1 MESKGLSKSYL
12 PNDKLQPQ
20 AIELEEVVLGA
31 LMLEPKSI
39 LKIIRYFHHQVFYL
53 KAHQQIYKAIEF
65 LFKNDQ
71 PVDLLTVTRK
81 LQEWKILDVCGG
93 AYYLAQLTRRIAS
106 ASNIDYHARILF
118 QEYLRRISIEQASA
132 IMSAGYDISVDV
144 FDLIGIFES
153 SYLKLSGMIDHP
165 EIESKDLIKDFTDQ
179 VSSAKPSSS
188 SLFVKRSVG
197 IPSLDKI
204 IMWAP
209 NKLLLIAGAS
219 KAGKSK
225 LASYLVWQLLRSDS
239 QTSVLWVTLED
250 TAKDILAAF
259 CSSKVLIKPKRII
272 QRDTSDQEKIAI
284 RKALEEWN
292 SFDVEFIDTSISIKD
307 IQRRAS
313 VFSKNRSDR
322 FIVIVIDNLLSLN
335 DRERFS
341 RNMIDF
347 YDYAIG
353 VAADIRRDNNA
364 FVFLLHHLK
373 DDYSNEANLE
383 KGFRPQLTDI
393 KGTEAS
399 RRVPTYT
406 LLINNTGS
414 HKLLLNQYSGEKRYI
429 LERMMIIDPGAV
441 RDDSNQGD
449 ETLIRLYANLDF
461 NLFQDILL

>member
-1 MESKGLSKSYL
+1 MESRGSKSYL
-12 PNDKLQPQ
+12 TNDRLPPQ
-20 AIELEEVVLGA
+20 AIELEEVVLGS
-31 LMLEPKSI
+31 LLLEPKAI
-39 LKIIRYFHHQVFYL
+39 LKVIRYFRPEVFYL
-53 KAHQQIYKAIEF
+53 KAHQGIYEAIAF
-65 LFKNDQ
+65 LFRNDK
-71 PVDLLTVTRK
+71 PIDMLTVTRQLK
-81 LQEWKILDVCGG
+81 EWKRLEDCGG
-93 AYYLAQLTRRIAS
+93 AYYIAQLTRRIAS
-106 ASNIDYHARILF
+106 TAHLEYHARILF
-118 QEYLRRISIEQASA
+118 QDYIRRLSIDHASS
-132 IMSAGYDISVDV
+132 ILSAGYDMAQDP
-144 FDLIGIFES
+144 FDLIGQFES
-153 SYLKLSGMIDHP
+153 SYLKLSSLIDHP
-165 EIESKDLIKDFTDQ
+165 EIETRDLITDFSDQ
-179 VSSAKPSSS
+179 VSSAKPSSGS
-188 SLFVKRSVG
+188 VFIKRSVG

-225 LASYLVWQLLRSDS
+225 LASFLVWQLLRSDS

-259 CSSKVLIKPKRII
+259 CSSKVLIKPKKII
-272 QRDTSDQEKIAI
+272 QRDTSDLEKIAI
-284 RKALEEWN
+284 RQALEEWN

-313 VFSKNRSDR
+313 VFSKSRGDR

>member
-1 MESKGLSKSYL
+1 MMKSKEPRMNYL
-12 PNDKLQPQ
+12 PNDKLPPQ

-31 LMLEPKSI
+31 LMIEPKSI

-53 KAHQQIYKAIEF
+53 KAHQQIYKAILF
-65 LFKNDQ
+65 LFKKDN
-71 PVDLLTVTRK
+71 PVDLLTVTRQLK
-81 LQEWKILDVCGG
+81 EWKVLEECGG
-93 AYYLAQLTRRIAS
+93 AYYIAQLTRRVAS
-106 ASNIDYHARILF
+106 ASNLDYHARILF
-118 QEYLRRISIEQASA
+118 QEYLRRISIEQASV

-144 FDLIGIFES
+144 LDLIGIFES
-153 SYLKLSGMIDHP
+153 SYLKLSGMIDHS
-165 EIESKDLIKDFTDQ
+165 EIETKDLLDDFADQ
-179 VSSAKPSSS
+179 VSSKKPSSS
-188 SLFVKRSVG
+188 SVFVKRSVG
-197 IPSLDKI
+197 IPSLDRI

-259 CSSKVLIKPKRII
+259 CSSKVLIKPKKIL
-272 QRDTSDQEKIAI
+272 QRDTTDQEKMAI
-284 RKALEEWN
+284 KRALEEWKN
-292 SFDVEFIDTSISIKD
+292 FDVEFIDTSVSIKD

-322 FIVIVIDNLLSLN
+322 FIIIVIDNLLSLN

-373 DDYSNEANLE
+373 DDYSNEAYLE

-414 HKLLLNQYSGEKRYI
+414 HKVLLNQYSGEKRYI

-449 ETLIRLYANLDF
+449 ETLIRLYSNLDF
-461 NLFQDILL
+461 NLFRGI